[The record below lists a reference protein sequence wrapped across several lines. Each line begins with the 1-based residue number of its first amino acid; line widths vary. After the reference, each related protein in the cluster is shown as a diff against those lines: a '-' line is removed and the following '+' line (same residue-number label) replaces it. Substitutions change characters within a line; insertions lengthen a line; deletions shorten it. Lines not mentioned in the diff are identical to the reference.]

1 MHRNALPDRRYKHDD
16 ELQLHLVKPRF
27 TESEIAAVE
36 AEAAMSHGGKLAALV
51 REATM
56 LGIEAMRQRRS
67 DLLARLQA
75 GESLP
80 PDESESLEAALAAL
94 ASQNIAANRSVAQQ
108 NTA

>member
-1 MHRNALPDRRYKHDD
+1 MHTSDRRFKPDG

-27 TESEIAAVE
+27 TDSEIEAVA
-36 AEAAMSHGGKLAALV
+36 AEAAMTHGGKLAALV

-56 LGIEAMRQRRS
+56 LGIETMRQRRRELIARIQAG
-67 DLLARLQA
+67 DTPEDQIEEIETLLAA
-75 GESLP
+75 M
-80 PDESESLEAALAAL
+80 